1 MMKKEKD
8 RKIIRDTFLD
18 YQRMYFKQ
26 QGDRYA
32 SIQMASVAT
41 RLDFNLSKNE
51 LLEVLDNEVIKKA

>member
-1 MMKKEKD
+1 MKKD

-32 SIQMASVAT
+32 SIQMASIAT
-41 RLDFNLSKNE
+41 RLDFNLSKDE
-51 LLEVLDNEVIKKA
+51 LIEVLNNETV

>member
-1 MMKKEKD
+1 MKKD

-32 SIQMASVAT
+32 AIQMASIAT

-51 LLEVLDNEVIKKA
+51 LIEALNNETV

>member
-1 MMKKEKD
+1 MKKD

-32 SIQMASVAT
+32 SIQMASIAT
-41 RLDFNLSKNE
+41 RLDFNLSRDELIEVLKNE
-51 LLEVLDNEVIKKA
+51 TV